1 MLETTK
7 ELEELSDEVN
17 TTASPE
23 RLQANAQTI
32 SDLVAS
38 GLSASALREGDVA
51 PDFAL
56 PDTHG
61 HVLALKTLL
70 DRGPVVISFYRGG
83 WCPFCNLELRG
94 LQHVLPEI
102 VQVGASLVA
111 ISPQLPDNSL
121 STEEKNQLT
130 FPVLSDVGNIV
141 AKDFGIVFTLPVA
154 LVHANKAI
162 GRDLVEI
169 NGEAGAAQ
177 LPMPA
182 TFVLDTGGVIRLAFV
197 EEDWSKRLDPD
208 IVVDTLRGLGKMT
221 NDGVHKMINKAKLR
235 AMILQL
241 ETLSIAESRDLYQ
254 SHLDTAR
261 LDLSEPNDQ
270 GQRSQQEQSAV
281 EAQAFEDQSHL
292 HQKHRNVIEALP
304 LGRTAVVQP
313 GAVVNVNN
321 RYFVIAVPTQ
331 MISIDGIDIIGISI
345 ESPLYEAMAGLGA
358 GETFEFRQKT
368 FVVTDVQ

>member
-7 ELEELSDEVN
+7 ELEELSHEIH

-23 RLQANAQTI
+23 RLQANARTL
-32 SDLVAS
+32 SDLIAS
-38 GLSASALREGDVA
+38 RISASALKQGDVA

-61 HVLALKTLL
+61 HVLALRTLL

-94 LQHVLPEI
+94 LQRVLPEI
-102 VQVGASLVA
+102 VQMGASLVA

-130 FPVLSDVGNIV
+130 FPVLSDVGNLV
-141 AKDFGIVFTLPVA
+141 AKGFGIVFALPMA
-154 LVHANKAI
+154 WIHANKAI

-182 TFVLDTGGVIRLAFV
+182 TFVLDKSGVIRLAFV

-208 IVVDTLRGLGKMT
+208 IVVDTLRGLA
-221 NDGVHKMINKAKLR
+221 NDK
-235 AMILQL
+235 
-241 ETLSIAESRDLYQ
+241 
-254 SHLDTAR
+254 
-261 LDLSEPNDQ
+261 
-270 GQRSQQEQSAV
+270 
-281 EAQAFEDQSHL
+281 
-292 HQKHRNVIEALP
+292 
-304 LGRTAVVQP
+304 
-313 GAVVNVNN
+313 
-321 RYFVIAVPTQ
+321 
-331 MISIDGIDIIGISI
+331 
-345 ESPLYEAMAGLGA
+345 
-358 GETFEFRQKT
+358 
-368 FVVTDVQ
+368 

>member
-7 ELEELSDEVN
+7 ELEELSQEVL

-94 LQHVLPEI
+94 LQRVLPTI
-102 VQVGASLVA
+102 VQVGASLIA

-141 AKDFGIVFTLPVA
+141 AKRFGIVFTLPIA

-169 NGEAGAAQ
+169 NGEAGIVQ

-182 TFVLDTGGVIRLAFV
+182 TFVLDKSGVIRLAFV

-208 IVVDTLRGLGKMT
+208 IVVDTLRGLGK
-221 NDGVHKMINKAKLR
+221 
-235 AMILQL
+235 
-241 ETLSIAESRDLYQ
+241 
-254 SHLDTAR
+254 
-261 LDLSEPNDQ
+261 
-270 GQRSQQEQSAV
+270 
-281 EAQAFEDQSHL
+281 
-292 HQKHRNVIEALP
+292 
-304 LGRTAVVQP
+304 
-313 GAVVNVNN
+313 
-321 RYFVIAVPTQ
+321 
-331 MISIDGIDIIGISI
+331 
-345 ESPLYEAMAGLGA
+345 
-358 GETFEFRQKT
+358 
-368 FVVTDVQ
+368 

>member
-1 MLETTK
+1 MLETTE
-7 ELEELSDEVN
+7 ELEELSKEVR

-23 RLQANAQTI
+23 RLQTNAQTI

-38 GLSASALREGDVA
+38 GLSASALREGDVV

-94 LQHVLPEI
+94 LQRVLPEI
-102 VQVGASLVA
+102 VQMGASLVA
-111 ISPQLPDNSL
+111 VSPQLPDSSL

-141 AKDFGIVFTLPVA
+141 AKCFGIVFTLPTA
-154 LVHANKAI
+154 LVHANKAA

-177 LPMPA
+177 LPLPA
-182 TFVLDTGGVIRLAFV
+182 TFVLDNSGVIRLAFV

-208 IVVDTLRGLGKMT
+208 IVVQTLRGLGK
-221 NDGVHKMINKAKLR
+221 
-235 AMILQL
+235 
-241 ETLSIAESRDLYQ
+241 
-254 SHLDTAR
+254 
-261 LDLSEPNDQ
+261 
-270 GQRSQQEQSAV
+270 
-281 EAQAFEDQSHL
+281 
-292 HQKHRNVIEALP
+292 
-304 LGRTAVVQP
+304 
-313 GAVVNVNN
+313 
-321 RYFVIAVPTQ
+321 
-331 MISIDGIDIIGISI
+331 
-345 ESPLYEAMAGLGA
+345 
-358 GETFEFRQKT
+358 
-368 FVVTDVQ
+368 

>member
-7 ELEELSDEVN
+7 ELEELSQEVRS
-17 TTASPE
+17 TASPE
-23 RLQANAQTI
+23 RLRANAQTI

-70 DRGPVVISFYRGG
+70 DRGPVVVSFYRGG

-94 LQHVLPEI
+94 LQRVLPEI
-102 VQVGASLVA
+102 AQLGASLVA

-130 FPVLSDVGNIV
+130 FPVLSDVGNMV
-141 AKDFGIVFTLPVA
+141 AKRFGIVFTLPTA

-169 NGEAGAAQ
+169 NGGAGAGQ

-182 TFVLDTGGVIRLAFV
+182 TFVLDKSGRIRLAFV

-208 IVVDTLRGLGKMT
+208 IVVDTLRGFGK
-221 NDGVHKMINKAKLR
+221 
-235 AMILQL
+235 
-241 ETLSIAESRDLYQ
+241 
-254 SHLDTAR
+254 
-261 LDLSEPNDQ
+261 
-270 GQRSQQEQSAV
+270 
-281 EAQAFEDQSHL
+281 
-292 HQKHRNVIEALP
+292 
-304 LGRTAVVQP
+304 
-313 GAVVNVNN
+313 
-321 RYFVIAVPTQ
+321 
-331 MISIDGIDIIGISI
+331 
-345 ESPLYEAMAGLGA
+345 
-358 GETFEFRQKT
+358 
-368 FVVTDVQ
+368 

>member
-7 ELEELSDEVN
+7 ELEKLSQEVL

-23 RLQANAQTI
+23 RLQANEQTI
-32 SDLVAS
+32 SDLVAT

-94 LQHVLPEI
+94 LQRVLPEI

-141 AKDFGIVFTLPVA
+141 AKCFGIVFTLPTT

-182 TFVLDTGGVIRLAFV
+182 TFVLDKAALFVLPLSKKTGANG
-197 EEDWSKRLDPD
+197 W
-208 IVVDTLRGLGKMT
+208 T
-221 NDGVHKMINKAKLR
+221 
-235 AMILQL
+235 Q
-241 ETLSIAESRDLYQ
+241 TLS
-254 SHLDTAR
+254 
-261 LDLSEPNDQ
+261 
-270 GQRSQQEQSAV
+270 
-281 EAQAFEDQSHL
+281 
-292 HQKHRNVIEALP
+292 
-304 LGRTAVVQP
+304 
-313 GAVVNVNN
+313 
-321 RYFVIAVPTQ
+321 
-331 MISIDGIDIIGISI
+331 
-345 ESPLYEAMAGLGA
+345 
-358 GETFEFRQKT
+358 
-368 FVVTDVQ
+368 

>member
-7 ELEELSDEVN
+7 ELEKLSHEID

-38 GLSASALREGDVA
+38 GLSTSALREGDVA

-94 LQHVLPEI
+94 LQRVLPEI

-111 ISPQLPDNSL
+111 ISPQLLDNSV

-141 AKDFGIVFTLPVA
+141 AKCFGIVFTLPTA
-154 LVHANKAI
+154 LVHANKAV

-182 TFVLDTGGVIRLAFV
+182 TFVLDKSGVIRLAFV
-197 EEDWSKRLDPD
+197 KEDWSKRLDPD
-208 IVVDTLRGLGKMT
+208 IVVDTLRGLANEK
-221 NDGVHKMINKAKLR
+221 
-235 AMILQL
+235 
-241 ETLSIAESRDLYQ
+241 
-254 SHLDTAR
+254 
-261 LDLSEPNDQ
+261 
-270 GQRSQQEQSAV
+270 
-281 EAQAFEDQSHL
+281 
-292 HQKHRNVIEALP
+292 
-304 LGRTAVVQP
+304 
-313 GAVVNVNN
+313 
-321 RYFVIAVPTQ
+321 
-331 MISIDGIDIIGISI
+331 
-345 ESPLYEAMAGLGA
+345 
-358 GETFEFRQKT
+358 
-368 FVVTDVQ
+368 